1 VDVGGQIHAERLGNF
16 PRFRFLSD
24 NYTIQEKETHTMS
37 NMKLIMER
45 FNSYVTEQE
54 SPIDQYVKLE
64 KELEAAEKAGDKE
77 EIKRIEAEMDKLNI
91 PSGNPDE

>member
-1 VDVGGQIHAERLGNF
+1 
-16 PRFRFLSD
+16 
-24 NYTIQEKETHTMS
+24 MS

>member
-1 VDVGGQIHAERLGNF
+1 
-16 PRFRFLSD
+16 
-24 NYTIQEKETHTMS
+24 MS

-54 SPIDQYVKLE
+54 SPIDQYAKLE

>member
-1 VDVGGQIHAERLGNF
+1 
-16 PRFRFLSD
+16 
-24 NYTIQEKETHTMS
+24 MS

-45 FNSYVTEQE
+45 FNSFVAEQSGADIMDE
-54 SPIDQYVKLE
+54 YAKLE
-64 KELEAAEKAGDKE
+64 KELKAAKEKGDKE

>member
-1 VDVGGQIHAERLGNF
+1 
-16 PRFRFLSD
+16 
-24 NYTIQEKETHTMS
+24 MS

-45 FNSYVTEQE
+45 FNSYVTEQSGADLMDE
-54 SPIDQYVKLE
+54 YAELE
-64 KELEAAEKAGDKE
+64 KKLEAAKKAGDDE

>member
-1 VDVGGQIHAERLGNF
+1 
-16 PRFRFLSD
+16 
-24 NYTIQEKETHTMS
+24 MS

-54 SPIDQYVKLE
+54 SPIDQYAKLE
-64 KELEAAEKAGDKE
+64 KKLEAAKKAGDDE
-77 EIKRIEAEMDKLNI
+77 EVKRIEAEMDKLNI

>member
-1 VDVGGQIHAERLGNF
+1 
-16 PRFRFLSD
+16 
-24 NYTIQEKETHTMS
+24 MS

-45 FNSYVTEQE
+45 FNNYVTEQE
-54 SPIDQYVKLE
+54 SPIDRYAKLE
-64 KELEAAEKAGDKE
+64 KELEAAKKAGDEK